1 MGNRSLIESH
11 YADMNNLVDILC
23 KLVTSYRAMVG
34 GAHELNGVALVE
46 KKQIKEALK
55 TADELNDL
63 IRNIIDTLEC
73 CEDCYLDYCKIK
85 SEILKSKINTQYI
98 LDEIDDNYDHKH
110 KNERIGKVRFPD
122 LRLKGS
128 DSGKVRE
135 GNEKGNEKGN
145 KKGNEKKD
153 ITDTKEE

>member
-73 CEDCYLDYCKIK
+73 CEDCYLDYCRIK
-85 SEILKSKINTQYI
+85 SQVLKSKINTQYI
-98 LDEIDDNYDHKH
+98 LDEIDDNYEYKYN
-110 KNERIGKVRFPD
+110 NEGMGKVRFPE

-128 DSGKVRE
+128 GGKATEKDEKR
-135 GNEKGNEKGN
+135 NEKGTEKAN
-145 KKGNEKKD
+145 QKKD
-153 ITDTKEE
+153 ITNTKEE

>member
-85 SEILKSKINTQYI
+85 SQVLKSKINTQYI
-98 LDEIDDNYDHKH
+98 LDEIDDNYEY
-110 KNERIGKVRFPD
+110 KNNNEGMGKVRFPE

-128 DSGKVRE
+128 GVKGSKE
-135 GNEKGNEKGN
+135 GNENRAQ
-145 KKGNEKKD
+145 KGNEKKD

>member
-73 CEDCYLDYCKIK
+73 CEDCYLDYCRIK
-85 SEILKSKINTQYI
+85 SQVLKSKINTQYI
-98 LDEIDDNYDHKH
+98 LDEIDDNYEYKYN
-110 KNERIGKVRFPD
+110 NEGMGKVRFPE

-128 DSGKVRE
+128 GGKAT
-135 GNEKGNEKGN
+135 GKDEKGNEKRTEKAN
-145 KKGNEKKD
+145 QKKD
-153 ITDTKEE
+153 ITNTKEE